1 MIGVWLFL
9 IGIVAAL
16 AATLLRPALVRR
28 LGTGW
33 LFRYMAIQAGLINVA
48 LAALVLALG
57 RDWGQGAGAVL
68 LPLAYG
74 LGFFFYS
81 LSNIDWMVK
90 KFHTEGE

>member
-1 MIGVWLFL
+1 MGVWLFL

-16 AATLLRPALVRR
+16 AATVLRPAIVRR

-33 LFRYMAIQAGLINVA
+33 LIRYMGIQAGLINAA
-48 LAALVLALG
+48 LVALVLALG
-57 RDWGQGAGAVL
+57 RDWAQGAGLVL
-68 LPLAYG
+68 LPVAYG

-81 LSNIDWMVK
+81 LSNIDWTVK